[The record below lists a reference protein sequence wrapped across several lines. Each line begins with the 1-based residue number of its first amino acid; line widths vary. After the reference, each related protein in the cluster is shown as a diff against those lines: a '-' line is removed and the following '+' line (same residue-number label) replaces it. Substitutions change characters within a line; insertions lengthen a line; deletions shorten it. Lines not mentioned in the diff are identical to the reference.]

1 MNYEETLNYL
11 MSRLPMFQ
19 RIGAAAFK
27 KDLTNIR
34 LLCDMLDNPQRQ
46 FKTIHVAGTNGK
58 GSTSHLLAA
67 ILQSAG
73 YKVGL
78 YTSPHYR
85 DFRERVRVQGEM
97 MPSAYVVDFVAGLRE
112 HIERVEPSFFEIT
125 VAMAFDYFRQTQ
137 VDIAVIEV
145 GMGGRFDSTNILET
159 PLLSV
164 ITNIDLDHQ
173 QFLGDTR
180 DKIAFEKAGIIKPH
194 IPVVIGERHEETDF
208 VFEAKAKECQSELFF
223 AQDMLAATF
232 LRADAALGQAYYNIT
247 NYKLVDYQQI
257 SLGLLGNY
265 QQRNIQTVLASVA
278 ILRNRCGLNISDEA
292 LKTGCAEIVKLTNMV
307 GRWQILAQNPLT
319 IADAAHNAHGLR
331 YVVAALADLAYTRL
345 HFVFGMVNDKSAA
358 TVLELLPKENTYYY
372 FCKADIPRGRA
383 ADDLQQEA
391 ANFGLSGAIY
401 PSVSAALQAAQ
412 AQATK
417 ENQADTTA
425 KSVVYVGGSIFVV
438 AEAL

>member
-1 MNYEETLNYL
+1 
-11 MSRLPMFQ
+11 
-19 RIGAAAFK
+19 
-27 KDLTNIR
+27 
-34 LLCDMLDNPQRQ
+34 
-46 FKTIHVAGTNGK
+46 
-58 GSTSHLLAA
+58 
-67 ILQSAG
+67 
-73 YKVGL
+73 
-78 YTSPHYR
+78 
-85 DFRERVRVQGEM
+85 
-97 MPSAYVVDFVAGLRE
+97 
-112 HIERVEPSFFEIT
+112 

-145 GMGGRFDSTNILET
+145 GMVGRFDSTNILET

-194 IPVVIGERHEETDF
+194 IPVVVGERHKETDF
-208 VFEAKAKECQSELFF
+208 VFEAKAAECQSELFF

-232 LRADAALGQAYYNIT
+232 LRADVAQGQAYYQ
-247 NYKLVDYQQI
+247 VPDYQEI

-265 QQRNIQTVLASVA
+265 QQRNLQTVLASVA
-278 ILRNRCGLNISDEA
+278 ILRSHCGLNISDEA
-292 LKTGCAEIVKLTNMV
+292 LRTGCAEVVKLTNMV
-307 GRWQILAQNPLT
+307 GRWQILSQNPLT

-358 TVLELLPKENTYYY
+358 TVLELLPKENTCYY

-383 ADDLQQEA
+383 ADDLQQES
-391 ANFGLSGAIY
+391 ANFGLSGAVY

-417 ENQADTTA
+417 ENQADATA